1 MGREIMIV
9 KKRNKKHSTE
19 YTLIQGDRY
28 FQFEEYFEDYI
39 NTFYNKKETKPMF
52 KKGHISFQYLLPK
65 EQWIMASPT
74 WFPVKEQFKKQI
86 TNIKEAKTFVKNREY
101 L

>member
-1 MGREIMIV
+1 
-9 KKRNKKHSTE
+9 
-19 YTLIQGDRY
+19 
-28 FQFEEYFEDYI
+28 
-39 NTFYNKKETKPMF
+39 
-52 KKGHISFQYLLPK
+52 
-65 EQWIMASPT
+65 MASPT